1 MTLQDIHKTLVDE
14 KRRPFYVFPK
24 SLKGLYASG
33 RVKGVQ
39 FLLGSL
45 LSVNLILEVK
55 GGELLLEKKV
65 RKIQKCREYI
75 KNELEKELPKVLHMF
90 YANDKD
96 GAEEWISDIKQTFP
110 EMDFKL
116 YPLPISFAVHAGEG
130 TIAISY

>member
-1 MTLQDIHKTLVDE
+1 ME
-14 KRRPFYVFPK
+14 SFY
-24 SLKGLYASG
+24 LK
-33 RVKGVQ
+33 
-39 FLLGSL
+39 
-45 LSVNLILEVK
+45 
-55 GGELLLEKKV
+55 KKV

-90 YANDKD
+90 HANDKA
-96 GAEEWISDIKQTFP
+96 GAEEWIADIRQAFP

>member
-1 MTLQDIHKTLVDE
+1 MKKKALLCISKKPKRFICKWSSKGSSIFTWKFIKCQLNLRS
-14 KRRPFYVFPK
+14 KRR
-24 SLKGLYASG
+24 
-33 RVKGVQ
+33 RT
-39 FLLGSL
+39 
-45 LSVNLILEVK
+45 
-55 GGELLLEKKV
+55 LLEKKV

-96 GAEEWISDIKQTFP
+96 GAEEWISDIKQAFP

>member
-1 MTLQDIHKTLVDE
+1 M
-14 KRRPFYVFPK
+14 
-24 SLKGLYASG
+24 
-33 RVKGVQ
+33 
-39 FLLGSL
+39 
-45 LSVNLILEVK
+45 EVK

-96 GAEEWISDIKQTFP
+96 GAEEWILDIKQAFP